1 MPCPWLVLY
10 LCTSFLFWVYCR
22 GTIGSYSTYLTLRR
36 TNVGLGSS
44 FSNPLHH
51 TLRTIITVTTTIYYY
66 YYLQLLFALGP
77 SYQNDKKNILK
88 RKNTNPYT
96 TLHYYSTQHAAGTM
110 SVLERLREVF
120 NLRAFA
126 EEVRYTHTLSYSFVN
141 SGPVSQPFSLSVSLL
156 PPLPLFFFLSSKS
169 ASSGFEEERK
179 ERKKEREKDTWLLLL
194 LWRRRR
200 RRRGR
205 SDMQNIANQQQ

>member
-1 MPCPWLVLY
+1 MPLASIVPLY
-10 LCTSFLFWVYCR
+10 LLFVLGLLPRYNWELF
-22 GTIGSYSTYLTLRR
+22 YLSLRR

-51 TLRTIITVTTTIYYY
+51 TLRTIITVTTTVYYYYYY

-88 RKNTNPYT
+88 RKNHQSIH
-96 TLHYYSTQHAAGTM
+96 TLHYYYSTQHAAGTM

-141 SGPVSQPFSLSVSLL
+141 SGPVSQPFSLSVSLSL
-156 PPLPLFFFLSSKS
+156 SCHPSPSFFSLF
-169 ASSGFEEERK
+169 
-179 ERKKEREKDTWLLLL
+179 
-194 LWRRRR
+194 
-200 RRRGR
+200 
-205 SDMQNIANQQQ
+205 

>member
-1 MPCPWLVLY
+1 MPLASIVPLY
-10 LCTSFLFWVYCR
+10 LLFVLGLLPRYNWKLF
-22 GTIGSYSTYLTLRR
+22 YLSLRR

-66 YYLQLLFALGP
+66 YYYLQLLFALGP

-88 RKNTNPYT
+88 RKNTNPSIHYT
-96 TLHYYSTQHAAGTM
+96 LLLHTTQHAAGTM
-110 SVLERLREVF
+110 SVLARLREVF

-141 SGPVSQPFSLSVSLL
+141 SGPVSQPFSLSLCLSVSLL
-156 PPLPLFFFLSSKS
+156 PPLPLFFFFL
-169 ASSGFEEERK
+169 F
-179 ERKKEREKDTWLLLL
+179 
-194 LWRRRR
+194 
-200 RRRGR
+200 
-205 SDMQNIANQQQ
+205 